1 MRIIGGS
8 LKGRRFNPPKG
19 LPVRPTT
26 DFSKESIFNILNN
39 RFDFDA
45 ITALDLFA
53 GTGNMSFEFAS
64 RGCESVTAVDSN
76 YGCVKYMQQAAK
88 ELGVD
93 EQVDVVKEDV
103 FSFLRNPHAQYDV
116 IFADPPYTVE
126 NLDEI
131 ISLVLENNLLKAGGW
146 FIFEHQPKVSFEKH
160 PRFVQQRKY
169 GSSIFSIFG

>member
-1 MRIIGGS
+1 M
-8 LKGRRFNPPKG
+8 
-19 LPVRPTT
+19 RPTT

-53 GTGNMSFEFAS
+53 GTGNISFELAS
-64 RGCESVTAVDSN
+64 RGCENITAVDSN
-76 YGCVKYMQQAAK
+76 SGCARYIQSAAK
-88 ELGVD
+88 ELGIE

-131 ISLVLENNLLKAGGW
+131 ISLVLENNLLKTGGW

-169 GSSIFSIFG
+169 GSSVFSIFG